1 MIPILAIILL
11 ATGFAQPPLPSSDFD
26 SRSVS
31 KVVVISDVHGDD
43 KAFLKSLWIAYS
55 SIQSQGIE
63 YTAFEALFTK
73 PYPRRPIHEGQNV
86 LLVQMG
92 DLIDRGRYGYRCVEI
107 LSLVPRVLG
116 WNMRVLYG
124 NHDLFTLIGF
134 PYHEMI
140 HKKED
145 INRDVGFIPRENKL
159 WGWLVSQQLLGIRI
173 LDTQGSKHGSSLFL
187 HAGAIIEWLDEYLS
201 DYGEGVNFDIRKLNQ
216 KMQGAILH
224 GKSGDTLRPFEDP
237 RSLVMSR
244 HLLTASRDAACE
256 ELEDVLK
263 WFGVSRL
270 FVGHTPMQ
278 TKRVMSRCNGR
289 LILTDV
295 GMSRWMYPENF
306 NDDDPT
312 GGQPSAIVMSFTSG
326 SLESLKAYYTG
337 SVEESTIF
345 EESIMDIDGQN
356 EAAAPSSGSSL
367 KRSRSASLGD
377 NLIYQDYHMEIFKD
391 EMDGHAGFLVKFLHR
406 NEIPNIRRQIDTLLE
421 KMGEKTFGIP
431 SIQWIAAASQGE
443 SSSGNA
449 LESFVDESQRMFIET
464 GSELLVKL
472 EQKFIMPIRQIAESI
487 HQVGKCIGLS
497 EAFLQLPTQEPF
509 SRVITRFFSVD
520 ADDTVY
526 LINYTFLHDC
536 DSEAQRSELDIITNA
551 L

>member
-1 MIPILAIILL
+1 MAS
-11 ATGFAQPPLPSSDFD
+11 GFALPSSDFD
-26 SRSVS
+26 SRAFS

-43 KAFLKSLWIAYS
+43 KAFIKSLWIAYS
-55 SIQSQGIE
+55 RVQSHGIE
-63 YTAFEALFTK
+63 YTAFEALFTP
-73 PYPRRPIHEGQNV
+73 PYPPKPIHEGLNV

-92 DLIDRGRYGYRCVEI
+92 DLIDRGRSGSRCVGI

-116 WNMRVLYG
+116 WKMRVLYG
-124 NHDLFTLIGF
+124 NHDLHTLIGF
-134 PYHEMI
+134 PYLDSI

-145 INRDVGFIPRENKL
+145 IERVDGFIPRDNKL
-159 WGWLVSQQLLGIRI
+159 WRWLVGQQLLGVRI
-173 LDTQGSKHGSSLFL
+173 LNTQGSKDGSSLFL
-187 HAGAIIEWLDEYLS
+187 HAGAIIEWVDQYLY
-201 DYGEGVNFDIRKLNQ
+201 DYGEGVNFDMTKLNQ
-216 KMQGAILH
+216 KMQLAILH
-224 GKSGDTLRPFEDP
+224 GEPDDIMRSFGDPE
-237 RSLVMSR
+237 SLVMSR
-244 HLLTASRDAACE
+244 HLSKASRDDACE
-256 ELEDVLK
+256 ELEEVLK

-270 FVGHTPMQ
+270 FVGHTVMP
-278 TKRVMSRCNGR
+278 TNRVMSRCNGR

-295 GMSRWMYPENF
+295 GMSRWMYRANS
-306 NDDDPT
+306 NVDDPS

-345 EESIMDIDGQN
+345 EEGIMDLDGQN

-377 NLIYQDYHMEIFKD
+377 NLIYQDYRMEIFKH

-406 NEIPNIRRQIDTLLE
+406 NEIPNIRSEIDALLG
-421 KMGEKTFGIP
+421 KLGEKPFGIP
-431 SIQWIAAASQGE
+431 SIQWTSQGE
-443 SSSGNA
+443 SSNA
-449 LESFVDESQRMFIET
+449 LETIADESQRMFIET
-464 GSELLVKL
+464 GSALVVKL
-472 EQKFIMPIRQIAESI
+472 EKKFIMPIARIAETI

-520 ADDTVY
+520 ADDMVY